1 MMPMNS
7 IKIRCL
13 FFVLLYLFA
22 SCSFGNGHDY
32 VGENNEHHN
41 QDSIAFSATHHYNI
55 GYNFVLIADSMQ
67 LFTTPEGVSLNLDYA
82 PDSAIIRSNEDFVIT
97 EIYHVPVVDS
107 TITDSIWLRVGS
119 DGIPLGWVSE
129 GELLNKAAPVDP
141 ISLLIFYV
149 RHHDKFILALS
160 FIIILAI
167 AIYIIVAEKKIAK
180 FNKQRVI
187 SYYSIAF
194 LLSITAAGVVY
205 SILTEKHSD
214 LWQDFYFHPTLNP
227 LGLQKMLALYLSTIW
242 LSIILWLASIFD
254 LIAKTTLSKTTIS
267 TMLHIVFGLAAYT
280 LLACNSFIYL
290 NLVIYII
297 FVVVIIY
304 KLTTKH
310 RNKAKF

>member
-1 MMPMNS
+1 MNS

-13 FFVLLYLFA
+13 FFALLYLFA
-22 SCSFGNGHDY
+22 SCSVGNGHDY
-32 VGENNEHHN
+32 VGENNEHNN
-41 QDSIAFSATHHYNI
+41 QDSIAFSTTHHYNI

-180 FNKQRVI
+180 FNKQRVV

-205 SILTEKHSD
+205 SILTDKHSD

-254 LIAKTTLSKTTIS
+254 LIAKTSPIKTARTILCY
-267 TMLHIVFGLAAYT
+267 TIAGFTIYT
-280 LLACNSFIYL
+280 LLTSALTFLL
-290 NLVIYII
+290 N
-297 FVVVIIY
+297 
-304 KLTTKH
+304 
-310 RNKAKF
+310 

>member
-13 FFVLLYLFA
+13 VFGLLYLFA
-22 SCSFGNGHDY
+22 SCSVGNGHDY
-32 VGENNEHHN
+32 VGENNEHNN
-41 QDSIAFSATHHYNI
+41 QDSIAFSTTHHYNI

-119 DGIPLGWVSE
+119 DGIPLGWISE

-160 FIIILAI
+160 FIIILAT
-167 AIYIIVAEKKIAK
+167 AIYIIVMEKKIAK
-180 FNKQRVI
+180 FNKQRVV

-194 LLSITAAGVVY
+194 LLSITAAGIVY

-254 LIAKTTLSKTTIS
+254 LIAKTSPVKTARTILCY
-267 TMLHIVFGLAAYT
+267 TIAGFTIYT
-280 LLACNSFIYL
+280 LLTSALTSLL
-290 NLVIYII
+290 N
-297 FVVVIIY
+297 
-304 KLTTKH
+304 
-310 RNKAKF
+310 